1 MPVDRDL
8 LEAAL
13 IGYESQKEELDE
25 AIAEIRRELGGKP
38 AATRTQTKGDAS
50 TPVKRRTM
58 SAAARKRIAAAQ
70 RKRWA
75 EFHAK
80 KSEG

>member
-1 MPVDRDL
+1 MDRST

-13 IGYESQKEELDE
+13 IGYEFQLKGIEEK
-25 AIAEIRRELGGKP
+25 IAVIRAQLGGK
-38 AATRTQTKGDAS
+38 AVHIATTTANGAPK
-50 TPVKRRTM
+50 PRRTM

-80 KSEG
+80 NGK